1 MQSFYLGSWLVDPA
15 ARQLRAGPA
24 TRRVSP
30 KAMKVLSLLA
40 ETSGRVVSRDEIL
53 KRVWPDV
60 VVGEEVLTH
69 AVAELR
75 RQLDDSSRAPR
86 FIETLHKSGY
96 RLLADVKAGAA
107 STGGP
112 VREPKVKSVA
122 VHPFAN
128 LSDSPALD
136 AFAIGIADEIIDGL
150 TGLAGLRVAVDGAGP
165 AGACVCA
172 SASDAGAH
180 VEGNLKGTAARLRIS
195 ARIVDHAGGSYV
207 WSRVYDRSADRP
219 FAVQREIGQD
229 VTTAVG
235 SALGCGPVRRLR
247 EESGNLDAYVTY
259 LQARDHLERG
269 GKQNI
274 RSAVDLFSGAIDLD
288 PRSASAHAGLANAL
302 AFLFMYYEPSRVHLE
317 RALDVARN
325 AVAMDP
331 GSGGPQL
338 ALAWVQASAGAFAE
352 ARRGFGA
359 AVRLDP
365 DSFGAHYL
373 FGRACFG
380 EGEFVLAATMLERA
394 AQIRSDDFHS
404 LLIAAKARRGLGD
417 TQRARRAYCQALAR
431 VEAYLACNP
440 EDLRAICDKVCCLV
454 ELEAFDEALRCAAPV
469 SDSEDPLTYYLAC
482 ALARAGELSP
492 ALDCLERIVGT
503 GWSHAGWLR
512 SDPDLDVLRREVRFK
527 RIESSLGV
535 H

>member
-1 MQSFYLGSWLVDPA
+1 MQAFYLGSWLVDPA
-15 ARQLRAGPA
+15 ARQLRAGSA

-69 AVAELR
+69 AIAELR

-96 RLLADVKAGAA
+96 RLLADVTAGAA
-107 STGGP
+107 SSCEP
-112 VREPKVKSVA
+112 ANEPKAKSVA

-128 LSDSPALD
+128 LTDSPTLD

-150 TGLAGLRVAVDGAGP
+150 TRLKGLRVTVGAAGRN
-165 AGACVCA
+165 GACSCA
-172 SASDAGAH
+172 TAPEAGAH

-195 ARIVDHAGGSYV
+195 ARIVDHASRSYV
-207 WSRVYDRSADRP
+207 WSRTYDRSADKP

-229 VTTAVG
+229 VASAFE
-235 SALGCGPVRRLR
+235 SALLCRPFRQIR
-247 EESGNLDAYVTY
+247 EESGKLDAYVTY

-269 GKQNI
+269 GKQNV
-274 RSAVDLFSGAIDLD
+274 RAAVDLFSRAIDFD
-288 PRSASAHAGLANAL
+288 PRSPSAHAGLANAL

-331 GSGGPQL
+331 ESGAPQL

-352 ARRGFGA
+352 ARRRFGT
-359 AVRLDP
+359 AVRREP

-380 EGEFVLAATMLERA
+380 EGEFALAATMLERA

-417 TQRARRAYCQALAR
+417 AARARRAYCQALAR

-454 ELEAFDEALRCAAPV
+454 ELGAVDEALSCAVPV
-469 SDSEDPLTYYLAC
+469 SDSEDPMTYYLAC
-482 ALARAGELSP
+482 ALAQAGELSP
-492 ALDCLERIVGT
+492 ALDCLERIIGT

-512 SDPDLDVLRREVRFK
+512 SDPDLDVLRRETRFK
-527 RIESSLGV
+527 RIESSLGL

>member
-15 ARQLRAGPA
+15 ARQLRAGRA

-40 ETSGRVVSRDEIL
+40 ETSGRVVPRDEIL
-53 KRVWPDV
+53 SRVWPDV

-96 RLLADVKAGAA
+96 RLLADVTPGAA
-107 STGGP
+107 SNDAP
-112 VREPKVKSVA
+112 VSEAVTKSVA
-122 VHPFAN
+122 VEPFAN
-128 LSDSPALD
+128 LTDSPSLD

-150 TGLAGLRVAVDGAGP
+150 TGLAGLRVAVGGAEPG
-165 AGACVCA
+165 GACRCA
-172 SASDAGAH
+172 SAADVGTH
-180 VEGNLKGTAARLRIS
+180 VEGNLKGTAERLRIS
-195 ARIVDHAGGSYV
+195 ARIVDHASESYV
-207 WSRVYDRSADRP
+207 WSRTYDRSADRP

-229 VTTAVG
+229 VAAAVG
-235 SALGCGPVRRLR
+235 SALGCGPLR
-247 EESGNLDAYVTY
+247 PLRDESGNLEAYVTY

-269 GKQNI
+269 GQQNI
-274 RSAVDLFSGAIDLD
+274 HAAVDLFSHAIDLD
-288 PRSASAHAGLANAL
+288 PRSPSAHAGLANAL
-302 AFLFMYYEPSRVHLE
+302 AFLYMYYEPSRTHLE
-317 RALDVARN
+317 RALEVARN

-331 GSGGPQL
+331 GSGGPRL

-352 ARRGFGA
+352 ARQGFGT

-380 EGEFVLAATMLERA
+380 EGEFALAATMLERA

-417 TQRARRAYCQALAR
+417 TQRARRAYCQALGR

-440 EDLRAICDKVCCLV
+440 DDLRAICDRVCCLV
-454 ELEAFDEALRCAAPV
+454 ELGAFDEALRCAAPV

-482 ALARAGELSP
+482 AMARAGELSP
-492 ALDCLERIVGT
+492 ALDCLERIVST

-512 SDPDLDVLRREVRFK
+512 SDPDLDVLRKEIRFK
-527 RIESSLGV
+527 RIESSLGL